1 MAFPHAHFSC
11 SPVLNHHLG
20 PSSTRRRERDR
31 MVAWAKHGTACQ
43 DCSSEQDDSGEYAVP
58 SAVERNRSGTRGM
71 LLWPSGNEYAVRT
84 VREGLFLESA

>member
-11 SPVLNHHLG
+11 SPVLNHHLR

-43 DCSSEQDDSGEYAVP
+43 DCSSEQDDSGEDMRFLRQSRGIGA
-58 SAVERNRSGTRGM
+58 ERAECSFGHLATST
-71 LLWPSGNEYAVRT
+71 PCEP
-84 VREGLFLESA
+84 REKAFP